1 MRWVDCG
8 LEQRRAIE
16 CLLVPRGQSDK
27 VAHVPLAPVA
37 QEGLARMLLEG
48 PRQALHEQDVRCM
61 RAFVAE
67 HAFGHGPKSV
77 SQRGSCWMA
86 RIEERRQGP
95 RRR

>member
-1 MRWVDCG
+1 MDRG

-16 CLLVPRGQSDK
+16 RLLVPRGQRDK

-48 PRQALHEQDVRCM
+48 AGQALHEQDVRRM

-67 HAFGHGPKSV
+67 HAFGRGPRGV
-77 SQRGSCWMA
+77 SQRGS
-86 RIEERRQGP
+86 
-95 RRR
+95 